1 MKGNLENV
9 KLKRNKIIKY
19 RMKDFYIHI
28 FYFFFFVLYINIEIM
43 DFDII

>member
-1 MKGNLENV
+1 MKGNLENI

-28 FYFFFFVLYINIEIM
+28 FDFFLYIWK
-43 DFDII
+43 

>member
-28 FYFFFFVLYINIEIM
+28 FDFFFCFVYIEIM